1 MGARLPARRK
11 QDWGQL
17 GPAMKA
23 LPNDQWRAFAEHY
36 VTEKPGHGALAAA
49 ARKAGFG
56 KNSAARKVGIDE
68 DSTPT
73 NLAKIAWRISRD
85 ERMIAAI
92 AELSRAI
99 IRVGAPAAV
108 NAIMNVILDPTHKD
122 HVRACDIV
130 LSRADPVETRHKME
144 VVHKT
149 VDPDQ
154 EALEELRAL
163 RQLGTPRETLV
174 GLFGHNGLDRI
185 EALERA
191 DTVRRAD
198 NAKVI
203 EGEVIERDMAN
214 G

>member
-1 MGARLPARRK
+1 MSARLPARRK
-11 QDWGQL
+11 QQDWGQL

-56 KNSAARKVGIDE
+56 KK
-68 DSTPT
+68 STPA
-73 NLAKIAWRISRD
+73 NVAKIAWRMSRD

-99 IRVGAPAAV
+99 IRVGAPQAV
-108 NAIMNVILDPTHKD
+108 NAILNVIMDPTHKD

-144 VVHKT
+144 VIHKT

-163 RQLGTPRETLV
+163 RQLGTPRKTLLE
-174 GLFGHNGLDRI
+174 LFGHNGLDRI

-191 DTVRRAD
+191 DAARRAD
-198 NAKVI
+198 EAKVI
-203 EGEVIERDMAN
+203 DGEVIELQREPTD

>member
-1 MGARLPARRK
+1 MSRRGVSARRK

-23 LPNDQWRAFAEHY
+23 LPNDQWRAFAEHF
-36 VTEKPGHGALAAA
+36 VTEKPGHGALTDA

-56 KNSAARKVGIDE
+56 RK
-68 DSTPT
+68 STPT
-73 NLAKIAWRISRD
+73 NLAKIAWRMSRD

-99 IRVGAPAAV
+99 IRIGAPQAA
-108 NAIMNVILDPTHKD
+108 NAILNVISDPTHKD

-130 LSRADPVETRHKME
+130 LSRADPVETRHRMD
-144 VVHKT
+144 VVHTT

-163 RQLGTPRETLV
+163 RQLGTSREKLLA
-174 GLFGHNGLDRI
+174 LFGHNGLDRI
-185 EALERA
+185 EALDRVDAARRA
-191 DTVRRAD
+191 DT
-198 NAKVI
+198 AKLI
-203 EGEVIERDMAN
+203 EGELIPINRQKEPTD

>member
-1 MGARLPARRK
+1 LKTRARLPAHRK

-17 GPAMKA
+17 GPAMKN
-23 LPNDQWRAFAEHY
+23 LPNDEWRAFAEHY

-56 KNSAARKVGIDE
+56 KNS
-68 DSTPT
+68 TPT
-73 NLAKIAWRISRD
+73 NVAKIAWRMSRD

-99 IRVGAPAAV
+99 IRVGAPQAA
-108 NAIMNVILDPTHKD
+108 NAVMALIRDPKHKD
-122 HVRACDIV
+122 HARAIEIV
-130 LSRADPVETRHKME
+130 LSRSDPAESRHKME
-144 VVHKT
+144 VIHKT

-163 RQLGTPRETLV
+163 RQLGTPRPTLIE
-174 GLFGHNGLDRI
+174 LFGHNGLDRI

-191 DTVRRAD
+191 DSARRAE
-198 NAKVI
+198 NARVI
-203 EGEVIERDMAN
+203 EGEVMEKDTAD

>member
-1 MGARLPARRK
+1 MSKKGARPPARRN

-17 GPAMKA
+17 GPAMKN
-23 LPNDQWRAFAEHY
+23 LPNDEWRAWAEHY
-36 VTEKPGHGALAAA
+36 VTEKPGHGAIAAA
-49 ARKAGFG
+49 TRKAGFG
-56 KNSAARKVGIDE
+56 KNS
-68 DSTPT
+68 TPT
-73 NLAKIAWRISRD
+73 NIAKIGWRMSRD

-99 IRVGAPAAV
+99 IRVGAPQAA
-108 NAIMNVILDPTHKD
+108 NAILNVIMDPTHKD

-130 LSRADPVETRHKME
+130 LSRSDPVETRHKMD
-144 VVHKT
+144 VVHRT

-163 RQLGTPRETLV
+163 RQLGTPREKLI
-174 GLFGHNGLDRI
+174 GLFGHNGLERI

-191 DTVRRAD
+191 DNARRAD

-203 EGEVIERDMAN
+203 DGEVLEREISD